1 MKKVLPQ
8 TGDSFVYSCTSEDK
22 WGYEQFI
29 PEHILAY
36 QVSGETHVFHQ
47 QGTFVLKKNQ
57 ILLAHKDQF
66 AKSLKMPASDPEYS
80 AVSIIL
86 KSEDLKKF
94 ATANNIVCDKRYPGR
109 YNVVL
114 KPDAYL
120 ESYFQSLVPYLEQ
133 PQRSNKKLAAAK
145 VNEAVELLLHIRP
158 ELQDFLFDFNE
169 PYKINLEEFMLKNF
183 QYNTPIESFARLT
196 GRSLAGFKRDFVK
209 AFNIPPAK
217 WLKEKRLEEA
227 YYLIHQKNKKPADIY
242 LDLGFENLSHFYTC
256 FKRKYDVTPTESL
269 TIKKNKNELRAKKS

>member
-1 MKKVLPQ
+1 MKTVLPQ
-8 TGDSFVYSCTSEDK
+8 TDDSFVYSCSSESE
-22 WGYEQFI
+22 WGYEQFV

-57 ILLAHKDQF
+57 ILLARRNQF
-66 AKSLKMPASDPEYS
+66 AKSLKIPASDKEYK

-86 KSEDLKKF
+86 KEEDLKKF
-94 ATANNIVCDKRYPGR
+94 AATNNIICDKKYSEK

-114 KPDAYL
+114 RPDAYL
-120 ESYFQSLVPYLEQ
+120 KSYFQSLVPYLEQ

-145 VNEAVELLLHIRP
+145 VNEAIELLLHIRP
-158 ELQDFLFDFNE
+158 ELHDFLFDFNE
-169 PYKINLEEFMLKNF
+169 PYKINLEEFMLKNY
-183 QYNTPIESFARLT
+183 QYNAPIEHFAKLV

-209 AFNIPPAK
+209 SFHIPPAK

-227 YYLIHQKNKKPADIY
+227 HYLIHQKNKKPSDIY
-242 LDLGFENLSHFYTC
+242 LDVGFENLSHFYTS
-256 FKRKYDVTPTESL
+256 FKQKYGVTPNESL
-269 TIKKNKNELRAKKS
+269 TINK